1 MDCPETTILM
11 PLGQFQHEHLFN
23 LGADLE
29 TTRPETF
36 VSMVWWSLHSE
47 LGDMPHEAG
56 EKPLR
61 SIKSEKEL
69 SNVWAKVDRENNI
82 CKGNFLHISDS
93 NYDPTDIYKYKVD
106 GSFVPNSDRK
116 AVTKRHPHW
125 AYVSFLLE
133 FKRGGTECDPF
144 DDTPGHDPDATAK
157 TRRAVRGQI
166 MSYAERVFAYQHR
179 TAVFLIFVNGDMFRV
194 MRWDRSGVIVSEAVD
209 YVSTIAGTRAL
220 LEVTHALSKLSQAQR
235 GLDTTAVRLL
245 KDSCGWQRMDMLA
258 QAFAQ
263 DLDHAER
270 AFDDISG
277 IHEVFLNP
285 DVAATYGA
293 LCVAGKKCKLHG
305 NPTHRCRGSHR
316 SPPDII
322 PVFSFIREL
331 FRESLKEDLPRY
343 ELTVDGRKY
352 LVGQHIFLG
361 FGLVGRGTR
370 GYVALDWET
379 QRFVFLKDSWRPYYP
394 GVEQEGEILSK
405 LNEKKVRNVPTLIG
419 YGDVCDVTRGKAVAQ
434 ETLTSQY
441 HPDLGKKVVDWDQP
455 PFPQSARPV
464 TEVQAEFEQ
473 WVSKMWQKNDPNQPN
488 KRVWH
493 SDSKAVKQK
502 LLRLYARKKA
512 TGKSAPTGP
521 AFPPGP
527 SKSARTTN
535 AQPPAPR
542 RKKRTADTMIAEDR
556 RIQGGGL
563 RHMIHTRLVEKEI
576 CLPFTEFTSS
586 RQLVRIIFD
595 CIRAH
600 GIAYIRC
607 EYMHRDV
614 SAGNLLI
621 YPRIIVSDCDKTVDV
636 FWQGLLADWELAKHS
651 SKKSALQPQRTGTWH
666 FMSAYLLSHPN
677 DAVAIADELEA
688 FLHILV
694 YGAVRRVRSNM
705 NTFDEF
711 LRAYFAG
718 CDVNPET
725 QKVCCPGAKRES
737 VVIGQ
742 TLAMSGVP
750 IVFSSPDGQIA
761 NTHPLNEIIAVL
773 FELFHSRYAVLGWQ
787 DHSGSGA
794 DNKPT
799 TPRTPSRS
807 NPIPRR
813 PRKVGYEEDPELPV
827 DKVAGNQPTKPPQQP
842 TPEMYAHF
850 KALETHKKVADI
862 FYTYA
867 YDEEKVFPPDDVIP
881 DRLNE
886 VDPTTESQASAAN
899 ASNSTDA
906 STPECADAD
915 GAKDASAARDP
926 SQPVDGSAAAD
937 DPSISADEHVEA
949 PEDDARRAE
958 AGPTIAAPQAA
969 GRPTKRRRR
978 DPVLQAEA
986 PAADFTTGRM
996 TRSRSAAMM
1005 ALAAAAAPP
1014 PPPAP
1019 PPAPPAPVPAAPA
1032 EPPVQPVPVAQTS
1045 TRVTRSKSG
1054 KLPGPPGGRAG
1065 GATLNVAV
1073 APRASRGRSTAVAR
1087 AAGGAAGRRAA
1098 GRSTQ
1103 VETRGRRTR
1112 RS

>member
-1 MDCPETTILM
+1 
-11 PLGQFQHEHLFN
+11 
-23 LGADLE
+23 
-29 TTRPETF
+29 
-36 VSMVWWSLHSE
+36 
-47 LGDMPHEAG
+47 
-56 EKPLR
+56 
-61 SIKSEKEL
+61 
-69 SNVWAKVDRENNI
+69 
-82 CKGNFLHISDS
+82 
-93 NYDPTDIYKYKVD
+93 
-106 GSFVPNSDRK
+106 
-116 AVTKRHPHW
+116 
-125 AYVSFLLE
+125 
-133 FKRGGTECDPF
+133 
-144 DDTPGHDPDATAK
+144 
-157 TRRAVRGQI
+157 
-166 MSYAERVFAYQHR
+166 
-179 TAVFLIFVNGDMFRV
+179 
-194 MRWDRSGVIVSEAVD
+194 
-209 YVSTIAGTRAL
+209 
-220 LEVTHALSKLSQAQR
+220 
-235 GLDTTAVRLL
+235 
-245 KDSCGWQRMDMLA
+245 MDMLA
-258 QAFAQ
+258 QAFAD

-277 IHEVFLNP
+277 IHEVFLNS

-293 LCVAGKKCKLHG
+293 LCVAGKKCKLHQK
-305 NPTHRCRGSHR
+305 PTHRCRGSHR

-434 ETLTSQY
+434 ETLASLY
-441 HPDLGKKVVDWDQP
+441 HPISGKKKVDWDQP

-473 WVSKMWQKNDPNQPN
+473 WVSKMWQKNDPNRPD

-521 AFPPGP
+521 AFLPGP
-527 SKSARTTN
+527 SKSARKTN
-535 AQPPAPR
+535 TQPPAPR

-600 GIAYIRC
+600 GIAYMRC

-621 YPRIIVSDCDKTVDV
+621 YPRITVNESEKLVSV

-651 SKKSALQPQRTGTWH
+651 SKKTALQPQRTGTWH
-666 FMSAYLLSHPN
+666 FMSAYLLSNPRKA
-677 DAVAIADELEA
+677 AVIADELEA
-688 FLHILV
+688 FVHILI

-705 NTFDEF
+705 EIINDF
-711 LRAYFAG
+711 LEAYFAG
-718 CDVNPET
+718 CLVNPQTKKIE
-725 QKVCCPGAKRES
+725 CPTAKRS
-737 VVIGQ
+737 AVVDGS
-742 TLAMSGVP
+742 TLKFCVP
-750 IVFSSPDGQIA
+750 IVFSSPDGQISR
-761 NTHPLNEIIAVL
+761 THPLNELISEL
-773 FELFHSRYAVLGWQ
+773 LKLFHSRYAVLEWRDFGF
-787 DHSGSGA
+787 DSENTSTNA
-794 DNKPT
+794 E
-799 TPRTPSRS
+799 PRTPSRNSPDS
-807 NPIPRR
+807 N
-813 PRKVGYEEDPELPV
+813 VWEAASQLETDPELQFKEV
-827 DKVAGNQPTKPPQQP
+827 VVNQPERTPQQP
-842 TPEMYAHF
+842 TPEMYANL
-850 KALETHKKVADI
+850 KALESHEKVLDI

-867 YDEEKVFPPDDVIP
+867 YSKQKVFPPDDVIP
-881 DRLNE
+881 DRFDE
-886 VDPTTESQASAAN
+886 IDTATQSQEAA
-899 ASNSTDA
+899 ADAPKPADATD
-906 STPECADAD
+906 SEGADAD
-915 GAKDASAARDP
+915 AAQDASAEAGP
-926 SQPVDGSAAAD
+926 SQHADGSAAVE
-937 DPSISADEHVEA
+937 DPPMSADQRVEA
-949 PEDDARRAE
+949 PEDDTHTE
-958 AGPTIAAPQAA
+958 AKPTIIAAPQAA
-969 GRPTKRRRR
+969 GRPTKRRRK

-1014 PPPAP
+1014 PPPLPPPPPP
-1019 PPAPPAPVPAAPA
+1019 PPAPAPVQAAPA
-1032 EPPVQPVPVAQTS
+1032 QPPVKQVPLAQTS

-1065 GATLNVAV
+1065 GATSNVAV

-1087 AAGGAAGRRAA
+1087 AAGGTAGRRGAA
-1098 GRSTQ
+1098 TRSTQ
-1103 VETRGRRTR
+1103 VETRGRRYR